1 MRSQFERG
9 LDTLTEYFLDE
20 QGNRIGERSRSLGS
34 DVDIRAVDVI
44 WYDGV
49 PTAETTTE
57 EYSSRYLNSDRRG
70 SKKVE
75 VSTEEE
81 EYFNDQDFAGLSS
94 KCRRSLKN
102 GIYSFYTRGF
112 VIAKYNSISNFWD
125 FWNTEEIEKLERYSW
140 KETVSKIGY
149 CILSDMR
156 EAKETKSS
164 RMTREEGEN
173 LAKELGLDSS
183 VFWFNV
189 SLMGLDLESLDYVRH
204 TFSNR
209 GF

>member
-1 MRSQFERG
+1 MFLFNLFKHSKNLMRSQFERG

-57 EYSSRYLNSDRRG
+57 EYSSRYLNSDRRV
-70 SKKVE
+70 SKKVGA
-75 VSTEEE
+75 SKRGLEE
-81 EYFNDQDFAGLSS
+81 
-94 KCRRSLKN
+94 C
-102 GIYSFYTRGF
+102 
-112 VIAKYNSISNFWD
+112 
-125 FWNTEEIEKLERYSW
+125 IER
-140 KETVSKIGY
+140 
-149 CILSDMR
+149 ILSDMR
-156 EAKETKSS
+156 ETKSS